1 MMDKKLREQIALFR
15 YGVISELVT
24 RPLAPG
30 EKEQLLSK
38 ITAQEWQ
45 IPGTDRTHIGRS
57 TVRDWVAQYEALG
70 FEGLQPSERCDAGR
84 ARALPEPI
92 QELLLQLRAERPQA
106 SVRSLI
112 RAVKLSGQVNP
123 KTRLARSTVHRFLAA
138 HGAPKQESDSA
149 EPDALA
155 FTYPHTGDLWMSDL
169 MHGPRLLVPGR
180 HEGPKTYL
188 YAFLDDASRMSP
200 YSAFYPVENAA
211 CFQEAFK
218 QALLRRGI
226 PHRLYVDNGATFR
239 THHLQVICATLNIAL
254 IHSRPHKPRGRG
266 KNERFFRTVRTAFLP
281 HLTDEMLRDL
291 GSLNRVFWAWLE
303 SEYHQTPHRGL
314 GEATPLDRF
323 MEDQALVRPAP
334 EDLEQLMRMKV
345 TRRVG
350 RDRTVRLEGRLYE
363 APDGYAGERV
373 EVLYDPYDPS
383 RPVHF
388 RRPGDSEER
397 RLRRLDLH
405 TNATLHR
412 GKDKAAI
419 PKTAAQEAV
428 AKTGIS
434 YLELLA
440 KKFYQEDS

>member
-1 MMDKKLREQIALFR
+1 MDKKLREQIALFR
-15 YGVISELVT
+15 YGVISELVA

-38 ITAQEWQ
+38 IAAQEWQ
-45 IPGTDRTHIGRS
+45 IPGTERTHIGRS
-57 TVRDWVAQYEALG
+57 TVRDWIAQYEALG
-70 FEGLQPSERCDAGR
+70 FEGLQPSKRRDAGH
-84 ARALPEPI
+84 ARAIPEPV
-92 QELLLQLRAERPQA
+92 QELLLQLRSERPKA

-112 RAVKLSGQVNP
+112 RAVRLSGKVDP

-138 HGAPKQESDSA
+138 RGAPKQESESA

-200 YSAFYPVENAA
+200 YSAFYQVENAA

-226 PHRLYVDNGATFR
+226 PQRLYVDNGATFR

-254 IHSRPHKPRGRG
+254 IHSRPYKPRGRG

-281 HLTDEMLRDL
+281 HLSEEMLSDL
-291 GSLNRVFWAWLE
+291 ASLNRVFWAWLE
-303 SEYHQTPHRGL
+303 HEYHQTPHRSL
-314 GEATPLDRF
+314 DDATPLERF

-334 EDLEQLMRMKV
+334 EDLEQLMRMNV

-363 APDGYAGERV
+363 APDGYAGEKV
-373 EVLYDPYDPS
+373 EVLYDPYDPTY
-383 RPVHF
+383 PVHF
-388 RRPGDSEER
+388 RRSGEREEV

-405 TNATLHR
+405 TNSSLRR
-412 GKDKAAI
+412 GKDKARTQE
-419 PKTAAQEAV
+419 PVTQETA

-440 KKFYQEDS
+440 KKFYQEES